1 MKSQTE
7 HREARLARVEDA
19 PHGTYSGYI
28 NWNCRCVDCCRAG
41 RLYARARREGTGTP
55 RVDSR
60 EAAQHL
66 RFLLVRGFTYR
77 QLKTI
82 VRADVSRIATGQY
95 RKIRRDTS
103 ERILAVHLGRL
114 NDGR

>member
-1 MKSQTE
+1 MKTL
-7 HREARLARVEDA
+7 AARVDEI
-19 PHGTYSGYI
+19 PHGTFSGYQ
-28 NWNCRCVDCCRAG
+28 NWECRCVDCRRAWQLWNRARKEG
-41 RLYARARREGTGTP
+41 RLP
-55 RVDSR
+55 VRVDSR

-66 RFLLVRGFTYR
+66 RWLLVRGFTYR
-77 QLKTI
+77 QLKVLT
-82 VRADVSRIATGQY
+82 RCDVSRIATGSY